1 MLTSI
6 VLIFTLVPSILVLSL
21 SKNYITNFAARRY
34 ISDYV
39 STIEEE
45 FGENISSFIY
55 RISMQSLYFTT
66 QNALY
71 VTLFD
76 ENLSY
81 DEKQSNISNQISDYI
96 ENSFISGISI
106 ITNNDEIY
114 HFCDIPRQIFML
126 DKQEIEKSISP
137 SNMFLS
143 KSHYYNGKYYFSVGT
158 KLRNYYTGYD
168 MGYLIMHIPESAL
181 EEMYQ
186 NYAVDSGYVFIT
198 HNNTILSHHNK
209 SLIGSKLFLESEIKN
224 NGLDNIDFGNH
235 YIISKRKISA
245 NGIINNLEIVS
256 VTPKT
261 VFDKMLATLNK
272 FFIILLFAAV
282 TLSILFSVFIS
293 KKLLSEIEILM
304 QNIYSFGKSPTDYR
318 PTFKLYEI
326 RELESVFKNMTLQL
340 NSLIENIK
348 DEKEKQRI
356 AELSALQ
363 AQINPHF
370 IYNTLDT
377 ISWMLLMK
385 DDKETY
391 EIIYAL
397 ANFFRI
403 ALHGGMK
410 VITIDKELSHLKN
423 YLVIQKLRFPDKFE
437 ITYDIDDKI
446 LNLKMIKI
454 ILQPIVENAIK
465 HGFDKMEKGGKINVK
480 GFLTDEGD
488 IKFIV
493 TDNGCGMDFDPINS
507 PKKTKDA
514 DSGYGISNINE
525 RLKLACGEK
534 YGLKFISSPG
544 KGTTVEILVKP
555 HKE

>member
-1 MLTSI
+1 M
-6 VLIFTLVPSILVLSL
+6 VLSF
-21 SKNYITNFAARRY
+21 SKSYITDFAAKKY

-45 FGENISSFIY
+45 FSENISSFIY
-55 RISMQSLYFTT
+55 RTSIQSLYFTT
-66 QNALY
+66 KNDLY

-76 ENLSY
+76 DNLSY
-81 DEKQSNISNQISDYI
+81 EEKYNNISERISDYI
-96 ENSFISGISI
+96 SNSFISGISI
-106 ITNNDEIY
+106 ITDSNETY
-114 HFCDIPRQIFML
+114 HFCDIPFEIFSL
-126 DKQEIEKSISP
+126 NKEEFSKDVSS

-143 KSHYYNGKYYFSVGT
+143 KSYYYNGKYYFCVGT

-168 MGYLIMHIPESAL
+168 TGYLIMYIPESAL

-186 NYAVDSGYVFIT
+186 NYAVDNGYVFIT
-198 HNNTILSHHNK
+198 HNNTILSHHDK
-209 SLIGSKLFLESEIKN
+209 SLIGSKLFLENEIKN
-224 NGLDNIDFGNH
+224 SDNNIDFGKH
-235 YIISKRKISA
+235 HIISKRKISA
-245 NGIINNLEIVS
+245 NQIIDNLEIVS

-261 VFDKMLATLNK
+261 VFDKMLTTLNK
-272 FFIILLFAAV
+272 FFIILLFAAIM
-282 TLSILFSVFIS
+282 LSILFSVFIS
-293 KKLLSEIEILM
+293 KKLLLEIETLM
-304 QNIYSFGKSPTDYR
+304 QNIYSFSNSPTDYH
-318 PTFKLYEI
+318 PSFKLYEI
-326 RELESVFKNMTLQL
+326 RELESVFKNMTLKL

-403 ALHGGMK
+403 ALHGGME

-437 ITYDIDDKI
+437 ITYNIQDEI

-465 HGFDKMEKGGKINVK
+465 HGFDKMESGGKINVK

-488 IKFIV
+488 IKFVV
-493 TDNGCGMDFDPINS
+493 TDNGCGMDFDPIKS
-507 PKKTKDA
+507 PKKSKDS
-514 DSGYGISNINE
+514 DSGYGILNINE

-534 YGLKFISSPG
+534 YGLKFISSLG
-544 KGTTVEILVKP
+544 KGTTVEILIKP
-555 HKE
+555 HIE